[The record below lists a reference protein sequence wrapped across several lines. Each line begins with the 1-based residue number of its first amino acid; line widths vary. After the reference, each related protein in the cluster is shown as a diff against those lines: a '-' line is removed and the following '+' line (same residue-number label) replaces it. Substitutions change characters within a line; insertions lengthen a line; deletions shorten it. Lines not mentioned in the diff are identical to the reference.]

1 MTQDRTG
8 STFGSR
14 LTSSLAAVTAATP
27 TPVPAPMPGRLP
39 VDFDLV
45 QGPVTESL
53 AEVPTGTL
61 VTATAAITNVHP
73 FPSGQ
78 MCLTVT
84 DQRGESALVGL
95 NNSVFDAASFLAG
108 RELAVGDTVTVFGT
122 VARRRPALVSIDG
135 AALQA
140 VTR

>member
-1 MTQDRTG
+1 MTQDPTQ
-8 STFGSR
+8 TTLGSR
-14 LTSSLAAVTAATP
+14 HTRTLGAVAVATSIPS
-27 TPVPAPMPGRLP
+27 PAPMPGRLP

-45 QGPVTESL
+45 QGPVTEPL

-73 FPSGQ
+73 FPGGQ

-95 NNSVFDAASFLAG
+95 SNPVFEAASFRAG

-140 VTR
+140 VAR